1 MIEFT
6 AYQQQKNFVKNTIR
20 GNNSTVKTFTNWC
33 ELHSIEIKN
42 VSYNEIMTFVE
53 YCRTQGNS
61 GRTIRLKV
69 KSLEHYFNFL
79 GLKENIATHVK
90 LQGHTRQIPHQLLD
104 EEELKEI
111 YELQHL
117 KGLVGKRDKVLL
129 SLVIFQAVAGKELEK
144 IEVKD
149 VDLLDCK
156 IYIPATRTANSRT
169 LELKP
174 QQLLLFQDYI
184 TNTRREILK
193 ETKRTSDKLL
203 ISIGQTERES
213 MNNVIARMIQYLK
226 KRNTK
231 LKGMQQI
238 RQSVITNWINQFG
251 LRKAQYMAGHRFVSS
266 TERYNEDKLD
276 GLKSEIEKH
285 FPI

>member
-1 MIEFT
+1 MEKFKD
-6 AYQQQKNFVKNTIR
+6 YQQKKGFVKNTIR
-20 GNNSTVKTFTNWC
+20 ANNSTVKAFQNWC
-33 ELHSIEIKN
+33 EIHSINIKKTT
-42 VSYNEIMTFVE
+42 YNDIMTFVE
-53 YCRTQGNS
+53 YCRTQGN
-61 GRTIRLKV
+61 GVRTIRMKV

-79 GLKENIATHVK
+79 ELKENIATQVK
-90 LQGHTRQIPHQLLD
+90 LQGHTRQIPHNLLD

-111 YELQHL
+111 YDLQHL

-129 SLVIFQAVAGKELEK
+129 SLVVFQALAGKELEK

-156 IYIPATRTANSRT
+156 IYIPSTRTANSRT

-193 ETKRTSDKLL
+193 ETRRTSDKLL

-213 MNNVIARMIQYLK
+213 MNNVIARLIQSLK
-226 KRNTK
+226 KRTAK

-238 RQSVITNWINQFG
+238 RQSVITNWVNQYG
-251 LRKAQYMAGHRFVSS
+251 LRKAQYMAGHKFVSS
-266 TERYNEDKLD
+266 TERYNEDHMD